1 LRLRQ
6 KHEKGSE
13 QLRQIEAEAC
23 TAENQAENSTGHNRH
38 KTETFD
44 ERSSQRRKISSGGN

>member
-1 LRLRQ
+1 M
-6 KHEKGSE
+6 KKAVSE
-13 QLRQIEAEAC
+13 LRQIEAEAC

-44 ERSSQRRKISSGGN
+44 ERSSQLRKISSGGN

>member
-1 LRLRQ
+1 M
-6 KHEKGSE
+6 KKAVKE
-13 QLRQIEAEAC
+13 LRQIEAEAC